1 MLKSV
6 TNLNKKDF
14 SIDSILLINLV
25 LAFFP
30 ISFVLG
36 NLITNINLVLF
47 CVLGIF
53 HLRSKILT
61 TKFNLPIKIIFLLFF
76 VIFFSTSLS
85 FIKSLY
91 FEGYEYI
98 HLVRLIKSVIF
109 FRFFL
114 MLIIIY
120 FLSELGILNLKY
132 FFISAAFAS
141 FIVSLDVIYQYIFG
155 VNIIGLISYGHH
167 NSGFFGDELIA
178 GGFIQNFSF
187 FSILFVTL
195 ILKNKNYLRFILTTI
210 IICILGISIMLS
222 GNRMPLILF
231 LFGLLLVFLFN
242 NKLRKIIPVSLICLF
257 ILFKF
262 ILSSDETMKSNY
274 YSMYDNAISIVILG
288 IFVLEPISENDSEKN
303 YETQGSST
311 MVTEKDQQS
320 SLHRK
325 KLSFLNDRTYRA
337 RLLLTAL
344 DTWKKNKIFGNG
356 IKSFRIDCDK
366 LQDKDLL
373 DESDIYEY
381 NLWVHAFLK
390 SKKNRLCSSHPHNYY
405 FEILTETGIVGLFV
419 TLMIASLFVVFIL
432 KNFKFFKGN
441 NIENFI
447 LLAATISLILAVFPF
462 KSSGSIFTTNN
473 ATYIILIA
481 SIILSHKKR
490 QTVSKRT
497 TNIKKF

>member
-6 TNLNKKDF
+6 INLNKKNF

-36 NLITNINLVLF
+36 NLITNTNLVLF

-53 HLRSKILT
+53 NLRSKILT

-76 VIFFSTSLS
+76 IIFFSTSLS
-85 FIKSLY
+85 FVKSLY
-91 FEGYEYI
+91 FGGYEYI

-132 FFISAAFAS
+132 FFISAVFS
-141 FIVSLDVIYQYIFG
+141 SLIVSLDVLYQYIFG

-178 GGFIQNFSF
+178 GGFIQSFSF

-222 GNRMPLILF
+222 GNKMPLILF

-262 ILSSDETMKSNY
+262 ILSSDTMIKNNY
-274 YSMYDNAISIVILG
+274 QSMYGNIVG
-288 IFVLEPISENDSEKN
+288 IFVLEPLSENDSEKN

-366 LQDKDLL
+366 LQDSDLL

-381 NLWVHAFLK
+381 NLWVHAHLK

-447 LLAATISLILAVFPF
+447 LLAATISLILEAFPF
-462 KSSGSIFTTNN
+462 RSSGSIFTTNN

-490 QTVSKRT
+490 QIVSKQT
-497 TNIKKF
+497 ANIKKF

>member
-1 MLKSV
+1 M
-6 TNLNKKDF
+6 
-14 SIDSILLINLV
+14 
-25 LAFFP
+25 
-30 ISFVLG
+30 
-36 NLITNINLVLF
+36 
-47 CVLGIF
+47 
-53 HLRSKILT
+53 
-61 TKFNLPIKIIFLLFF
+61 
-76 VIFFSTSLS
+76 
-85 FIKSLY
+85 
-91 FEGYEYI
+91 
-98 HLVRLIKSVIF
+98 F

-132 FFISAAFAS
+132 FFISAVFS
-141 FIVSLDVIYQYIFG
+141 SLIVSLDVLYQYIFG
-155 VNIIGLISYGHH
+155 VNIIGLISHGHH

-178 GGFIQNFSF
+178 GSFIQNFSF
-187 FSILFVTL
+187 FSILFITL
-195 ILKNKNYLRFILTTI
+195 ILKNKDYLRFILTTI
-210 IICILGISIMLS
+210 IICILGTSIMLS
-222 GNRMPLILF
+222 GNKMPLILF

-262 ILSSDETMKSNY
+262 ILSSDETMKNNY
-274 YSMYDNAISIVILG
+274 HSMYYNIKGSVG

-320 SLHRK
+320 SLHRI
-325 KLSFLNDRTYRA
+325 KLSFLNDRTYRT

-356 IKSFRIDCDK
+356 IKSFRIDCSK
-366 LQDKDLL
+366 LQDRDLL
-373 DESDIYEY
+373 DESSIYEY
-381 NLWVHAFLK
+381 NLWVHAFIQ
-390 SKKNRLCSSHPHNYY
+390 SKKNRLCSIHPHNYY
-405 FEILTETGIVGLFV
+405 FEILTEAGIVGLFV

-447 LLAATISLILAVFPF
+447 LLAATISLILEAFPLR
-462 KSSGSIFTTNN
+462 STGSIFTTNN
-473 ATYIILIA
+473 ANYIILIA

-490 QTVSKRT
+490 K
-497 TNIKKF
+497 I

>member
-1 MLKSV
+1 MLKSA
-6 TNLNKKDF
+6 TNLNKKNF

-76 VIFFSTSLS
+76 IIFFSTSLS

-98 HLVRLIKSVIF
+98 HLVRLIKSVMF

-120 FLSELGILNLKY
+120 FLNELGILNLKY
-132 FFISAAFAS
+132 FFISAVFS
-141 FIVSLDVIYQYIFG
+141 SLIVSLDVLYQYIFG
-155 VNIIGLISYGHH
+155 VNIIGLISHGHH

-274 YSMYDNAISIVILG
+274 LSMYSNIQGMVS

-356 IKSFRIDCDK
+356 IKSFRIDCGK
-366 LQDKDLL
+366 LQDRDLL

-381 NLWVHAFLK
+381 NLWMHAFLK

-447 LLAATISLILAVFPF
+447 LLAATISLILEAFPF
-462 KSSGSIFTTNN
+462 RSSGSIFTTNN

>member
-6 TNLNKKDF
+6 TNLNKKNF

-76 VIFFSTSLS
+76 IIFFSTSLS
-85 FIKSLY
+85 FVKSLY

-132 FFISAAFAS
+132 FFISAVFS
-141 FIVSLDVIYQYIFG
+141 SLIVSLDVLYQYIFG
-155 VNIIGLISYGHH
+155 VNIIGLISHGHH

-262 ILSSDETMKSNY
+262 ILSSDETMKNNY
-274 YSMYDNAISIVILG
+274 QSMYDNIQGIVG
-288 IFVLEPISENDSEKN
+288 IFVLEHDSEKN
-303 YETQGSST
+303 YEAQGSST

-356 IKSFRIDCDK
+356 IKSFRIDCDNV
-366 LQDKDLL
+366 QGMDLL
-373 DESDIYEY
+373 DENAIYEY
-381 NLWVHAFLK
+381 NLGEDFIK
-390 SKKNRLCSSHPHNYY
+390 SKKNRLCSNHPHNYY

-447 LLAATISLILAVFPF
+447 LLAATISLILEVFPF
-462 KSSGSIFTTNN
+462 KSSGSVFTTND

-490 QTVSKRT
+490 QIVSKRT
-497 TNIKKF
+497 TNIRKF

>member
-6 TNLNKKDF
+6 TNLNKKNF

-36 NLITNINLVLF
+36 NLIININLVLF

-61 TKFNLPIKIIFLLFF
+61 TKFNLPIKIIFLFFF

-132 FFISAAFAS
+132 FFISAAFSS
-141 FIVSLDVIYQYIFG
+141 FIVSLDVLYQYIFG

-178 GGFIQNFSF
+178 GGFIQSFSF

-210 IICILGISIMLS
+210 IICILGTSIMLS

-262 ILSSDETMKSNY
+262 ILSSDETMKGIY
-274 YSMYDNAISIVILG
+274 QSMYANIQGMVG

-303 YETQGSST
+303 YEAQGSST

-325 KLSFLNDRTYRA
+325 KLSFLNDRTFQS

-344 DTWKKNKIFGNG
+344 DTWKQNKIFGNG
-356 IKSFRIDCDK
+356 IKSFRIDCPK
-366 LQDKDLL
+366 LGGII
-373 DESDIYEY
+373 SVVPSREY
-381 NLWVHAFLK
+381 NLTEPFIK
-390 SKKNRLCSSHPHNYY
+390 YSKNRICSNHPHNYY

-432 KNFKFFKGN
+432 KNFKFLKGN

-447 LLAATISLILAVFPF
+447 LLAATISLILEAFPF
-462 KSSGSIFTTNN
+462 RSSGSIFTTNN

-490 QTVSKRT
+490 QIVSKRT